1 MSPFRY
7 LPDIAIADVAFEV
20 SGRTLEEMFSS
31 AVDAVLNVM
40 VEKVDAIAPQTIV
53 DITIDEAKL
62 DRLLF
67 SFLNEIIFFKD
78 ARDLLLRARSIR
90 ISNTGMGFHL
100 EAKTAGDKLDPE
112 KHRPG
117 IDVKAV
123 TLHLFEVRETSEGWT
138 ARVVVDV

>member
-1 MSPFRY
+1 MAPYRY
-7 LPDIAIADVAFEV
+7 LPDVAIADVAFEA

-40 VEKVDAIAPQTIV
+40 VEEVDAIDPETAV
-53 DITIDEAKL
+53 DITLDKGKL
-62 DRLLF
+62 DLLLF

-78 ARDLLLRARSIR
+78 ARDLLLRAGDIR
-90 ISNTGMGFHL
+90 ISNVGTGFHL
-100 EAKTAGDKLDPE
+100 EAKAAGEKLDPE

-117 IDVKAV
+117 TDVKAV
-123 TLHLFEVRETSEGWT
+123 TLHLFEVRETGQGWI